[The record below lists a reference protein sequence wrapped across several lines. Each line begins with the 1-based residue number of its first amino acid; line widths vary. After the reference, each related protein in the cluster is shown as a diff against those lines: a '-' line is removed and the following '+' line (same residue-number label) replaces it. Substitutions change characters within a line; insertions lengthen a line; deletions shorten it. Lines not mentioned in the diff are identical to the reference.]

1 MTTNIFK
8 VLWLQGNLFFSSKI
22 QVEVKKKQKQKLMG
36 EAIGFA
42 AGHGYY
48 LIRDGRVDN
57 IQKRL

>member
-1 MTTNIFK
+1 MVARK
-8 VLWLQGNLFFSSKI
+8 LVFSSKI